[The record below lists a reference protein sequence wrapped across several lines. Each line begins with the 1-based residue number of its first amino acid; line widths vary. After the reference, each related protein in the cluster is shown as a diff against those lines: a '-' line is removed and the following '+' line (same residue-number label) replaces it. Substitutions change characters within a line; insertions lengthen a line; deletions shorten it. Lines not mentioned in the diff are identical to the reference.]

1 MQFAFDFVGGES
13 KVNSKQTG
21 EEGCSGSMF
30 VLDTQYSWCGLNA
43 ARPIQTLAAIK
54 VDEQAFK
61 SFRSLDES
69 PAGR

>member
-1 MQFAFDFVGGES
+1 
-13 KVNSKQTG
+13 
-21 EEGCSGSMF
+21 MF